1 MKYKI
6 KEEVFDIDLE
16 EKKICLDSNSGKY
29 LELNES
35 AALIF
40 EFLKSEDKSI
50 DQIVEH
56 ISNIFDVERDKI
68 HSDIKELLEN
78 SKNIF
83 EQV

>member
-1 MKYKI
+1 MKYKV

-35 AALIF
+35 AAFIF
-40 EFLKSEDKSI
+40 EFLKAEDKSV

>member
-1 MKYKI
+1 MKYKV

-40 EFLKSEDKSI
+40 EFLKAEDKSV

-56 ISNIFDVERDKI
+56 I
-68 HSDIKELLEN
+68 
-78 SKNIF
+78 
-83 EQV
+83 

>member
-1 MKYKI
+1 MKYKV

-40 EFLKSEDKSI
+40 EFLKAEDKSV

-68 HSDIKELLEN
+68 HFDVKELLEN

>member
-1 MKYKI
+1 MKYKV

-40 EFLKSEDKSI
+40 EFLKTEDKSV

-56 ISNIFDVERDKI
+56 I
-68 HSDIKELLEN
+68 
-78 SKNIF
+78 
-83 EQV
+83 